1 MNSLNYFN
9 IYGHDVRFPDQME
22 QILCVNI
29 TKNMKIQRF
38 IIRDCETEN
47 LLRLKHWATALVILP
62 TLFVLWLVT
71 VKIIKICSNCLGV

>member
-38 IIRDCETEN
+38 IIRDYETEN
-47 LLRLKHWATALVILP
+47 LLRLKH
-62 TLFVLWLVT
+62 
-71 VKIIKICSNCLGV
+71 